1 MAGPRGFVTA
11 LAIFVCLLWFAPA
24 ALAEGGVIAADEAHR
39 RAQAGELTIVD
50 VRSPA
55 EWRQTGIASRARL
68 ATIHNRKG
76 PMGFLEEMIALV
88 EGDKSKP
95 IAMICAR
102 GARSAAAT
110 AFLRGQGFTNVSD
123 ISEGMLGRDERP
135 GWIARNLPVE
145 ACDDC

>member
-1 MAGPRGFVTA
+1 MAGPKGFATV
-11 LAIFVCLLWFAPA
+11 LAILFSFLWFAPA
-24 ALAEGGVIAADEAHR
+24 ALAEGGLIAADEAYE

-55 EWRQTGIASRARL
+55 EWRETGIAASARL

-95 IAMICAR
+95 VAMICAR
-102 GARSAAAT
+102 GARSAAAS
-110 AFLRGQGFTNVSD
+110 AFLRAQGFTNVFD
-123 ISEGMLGRDERP
+123 IGEGMLGRDERP
-135 GWIARNLPVE
+135 GWIARDLPLE
-145 ACDDC
+145 ACEDC

>member
-1 MAGPRGFVTA
+1 MADPRGFVTA
-11 LAIFVCLLWFAPA
+11 LAIFICLLWIAPA
-24 ALAEGGVIAADEAHR
+24 ALAAGGLIAADKAHEQ
-39 RAQAGELTIVD
+39 AQSGELTIVD

-55 EWRQTGIASRARL
+55 EWRETGIAAGARL

-95 IAMICAR
+95 VAMICAR

-110 AFLRGQGFTNVSD
+110 AFLRGPG
-123 ISEGMLGRDERP
+123 GPWGLCGGRRAPAAAPRP
-135 GWIARNLPVE
+135 ASARSRKNRC
-145 ACDDC
+145 AD

>member
-1 MAGPRGFVTA
+1 MADPRGFVTA
-11 LAIFVCLLWFAPA
+11 LAIFISLLWIAPA
-24 ALAEGGVIAADEAHR
+24 ALAAGGLIAADKAHEQ
-39 RAQAGELTIVD
+39 AQSGELTIVD

-55 EWRQTGIASRARL
+55 EWRETGIAAGARL

-76 PMGFLEEMIALV
+76 PMGFLEEVIALV

-110 AFLRGQGFTNVSD
+110 AFLRGQGFTNVFD
-123 ISEGMLGRDERP
+123 IGEGMLGRDERP
-135 GWIARNLPVE
+135 GWIARDLPVE
-145 ACDDC
+145 TCDDC